1 MDKVPRGV
9 EVLIKKAA
17 VDEAFRERLLSER
30 AQAAAL
36 IGLKLAP
43 AEEALLANIPAAQLA
58 ATISRTVVKPDLR
71 RVFLAGAAAAMLAAC
86 AATSCGDPAGP
97 VPVSE
102 GIRPDTP
109 SPSPFHQESISG
121 DTQAKE

>member
-1 MDKVPRGV
+1 MDNVPRGV

-43 AEEALLANIPAAQLA
+43 AEEALLANIPAAQLE
-58 ATISRTVVKPDLR
+58 ATIARTVVKPDLR

-86 AATSCGDPAGP
+86 AAASCGDPGP

-109 SPSPFHQESISG
+109 SPSPFHQESTAG
-121 DTQAKE
+121 DAQAKE